1 MAVFAPRHVL
11 TPDGERIAARPVS
24 GSDSGWKPFY
34 RVGGSAALAT
44 VALVVL
50 QAPILILNPIPTTI
64 AAHFAQLQSN
74 KLIGLIDL
82 DLVFLVSEVLSLF
95 VLVGI
100 YAALRRSRPV
110 LTATALG
117 LAIGSLMLYL
127 AVNPTFSLLYL
138 SDQYAAATTGADK
151 AAFLAAGNALW
162 ANYQGTAFAMAFIL
176 GGASTLIMSIVMLRT
191 GIFNRWT
198 AYLGLVVGA
207 TMLVPPLPVLGTVAV
222 VVAYASLLPLV
233 AWELLVGVRLFRLAR

>member
-1 MAVFAPRHVL
+1 MAVAAPRHVL
-11 TPDGERIAARPVS
+11 TPDGERTTARPVS
-24 GSDSGWKPFY
+24 SSDFGWKPLY
-34 RVGGSAALAT
+34 RIGALCALVT
-44 VALVVL
+44 VALVVI
-50 QAPILILNPIPTTI
+50 QAPILILNPIPTTM
-64 AAHFAQLQSN
+64 AGHFAQLHNN
-74 KLIGLIDL
+74 KLIGLVDL

-95 VLVGI
+95 VLLGI
-100 YAALRRSRPV
+100 FAALRRSRPV

-117 LAIGSLMLYL
+117 LAIGSLLLYL

-176 GGASTLIMSIVMLRT
+176 GGVATLIMSVVMLRT
-191 GIFNRWT
+191 GIFNKWT
-198 AYLGLVVGA
+198 AYLGLLVGA
-207 TMLVPPLPVLGTVAV
+207 TMLVPPLPVLGTVAL

-233 AWELLVGVRLFRLAR
+233 AWELLVALRLFRLSR